1 MLLHLAISIRGD
13 VAPLRRSRLYCHQTQ
28 HLYVL
33 DRGRQVSL
41 AVKRRHPTCQQDDE
55 RETQQAKFEEGTA
68 IEPLY
73 LGP

>member
-1 MLLHLAISIRGD
+1 
-13 VAPLRRSRLYCHQTQ
+13 
-28 HLYVL
+28 
-33 DRGRQVSL
+33 
-41 AVKRRHPTCQQDDE
+41 VKRRHPTCQQDDE